1 MSMSYVRTKV
11 LGRKRARIIVIG
23 LLLVLLTALSFIVS
37 NAMGPRESRVFELIY
52 GMSDS
57 LYVFA
62 LLVTQFGSAWVLL
75 GLVGLLFVVRWHPK
89 LAVLLVRNGV
99 ITYVVVQI
107 LKLVIARPRPAGL
120 LEDFATRELFVYGH
134 GFPSGHAAVATMAGL
149 TILPYLPKKW
159 RWVPLVI
166 IILVGWSRVYLG
178 VHSPLDVV
186 GGFVLGTIVVLAASY
201 LPDFIPKR
209 QRKN

>member
-1 MSMSYVRTKV
+1 MSHAQTKFV
-11 LGRKRARIIVIG
+11 GKNRARIVLIV
-23 LLLVLLTALSFIVS
+23 LLLVLLTVLSLMVS
-37 NAMGPRESRVFELIY
+37 NAMGPRESRVFDLIY

-62 LLVTQFGSAWVLL
+62 LLVTQLGSAWVLI

-99 ITYVVVQI
+99 ITYISVQV
-107 LKLVIARPRPAGL
+107 LKLVIARPRPVGL
-120 LEDFATRELFVYGH
+120 LEDFASREFFVYGD
-134 GFPSGHAAVATMAGL
+134 GFPSGHAAVAAMAGL
-149 TILPYLPKKW
+149 TLLPYLPKKW
-159 RWVPLVI
+159 RWIPIIL

-186 GGFVLGTIVVLAASY
+186 GGLVLGAIVVLAASF
-201 LPDFIPKR
+201 LPDFIPKK
-209 QRKN
+209 QRKS